1 MSDKDTQTRSKFEP
15 PPWEREAFEAL
26 AAKRAEEQAVQ
37 DTLKAAAV
45 AKPEEMVATT
55 TDATSAPMVETIE
68 TAAAQASA
76 PGTVAV
82 DDKAVKAMLSQLQA
96 EERTDGGAALWV
108 GWVSAAVTFVLGA
121 AVLVYGLLS
130 LRSADKGLASVLG
143 SAVLTIFGMSFMGMA
158 VWVWIR
164 TNRSRGRS

>member
-1 MSDKDTQTRSKFEP
+1 
-15 PPWEREAFEAL
+15 
-26 AAKRAEEQAVQ
+26 
-37 DTLKAAAV
+37 
-45 AKPEEMVATT
+45 
-55 TDATSAPMVETIE
+55 
-68 TAAAQASA
+68 
-76 PGTVAV
+76 
-82 DDKAVKAMLSQLQA
+82 
-96 EERTDGGAALWV
+96 
-108 GWVSAAVTFVLGA
+108 VTFVLGA